1 MAHFAKKTKKPP
13 HAFARRGYLFGDC
26 PTIPASRCDA
36 VSANGLFQ
44 DDASAR
50 DTFLAQT
57 IAVANSAIKKRLA
70 ARQRRRFDIDRS
82 VIGRCRHGTPNEP

>member
-1 MAHFAKKTKKPP
+1 LTSGSPSFGAWDEPWRILQKRQKKPP

-26 PTIPASRCDA
+26 PTFPASRCGA

-57 IAVANSAIKKRLA
+57 IAVANITIKKRLL
-70 ARQRRRFDIDRS
+70 RIS
-82 VIGRCRHGTPNEP
+82 VAGST